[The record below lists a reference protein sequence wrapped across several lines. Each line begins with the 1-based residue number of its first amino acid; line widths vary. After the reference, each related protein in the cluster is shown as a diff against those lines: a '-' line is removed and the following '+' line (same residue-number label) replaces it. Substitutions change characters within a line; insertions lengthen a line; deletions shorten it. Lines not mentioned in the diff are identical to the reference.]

1 MNLFKHSQYLL
12 HVKGFE
18 KMMIISGK
26 YMKKTESLF
35 IQQKKVNRY
44 QHSKKVVSEIPGLED
59 FAIRLVS
66 WLFLTRR
73 WEEKFYWEF
82 KLQTN
87 LQLILLIKMFF
98 GGLTETT
105 FGLIPPRYRLP
116 KCQAVKLTFLA
127 ASSIFK
133 ESFFDLHHK
142 CNQLNLFWSTLGIA
156 SSQTSIIWQRGN

>member
-44 QHSKKVVSEIPGLED
+44 QHSKKVVSEIPGLENC
-59 FAIRLVS
+59 AIRLVS
-66 WLFLTRR
+66 SLFLTCR

-82 KLQTN
+82 KLQKN
-87 LQLILLIKMFF
+87 LQLILLIKMYF
-98 GGLTETT
+98 GG
-105 FGLIPPRYRLP
+105 
-116 KCQAVKLTFLA
+116 A
-127 ASSIFK
+127 
-133 ESFFDLHHK
+133 
-142 CNQLNLFWSTLGIA
+142 N
-156 SSQTSIIWQRGN
+156 

>member
-18 KMMIISGK
+18 KMMIIPGT
-26 YMKKTESLF
+26 YMKKNWKF
-35 IQQKKVNRY
+35 IYTAKKVNRY
-44 QHSKKVVSEIPGLED
+44 QHSKKVVSETPGLED

-82 KLQTN
+82 KLQKN

-98 GGLTETT
+98 WGANWNNFWANTSK
-105 FGLIPPRYRLP
+105 I
-116 KCQAVKLTFLA
+116 QVAQM
-127 ASSIFK
+127 SSSKTDFPC
-133 ESFFDLHHK
+133 S
-142 CNQLNLFWSTLGIA
+142 QLDI
-156 SSQTSIIWQRGN
+156 

>member
-18 KMMIISGK
+18 KMMIISGT
-26 YMKKTESLF
+26 YMKKNWKF
-35 IQQKKVNRY
+35 IYTAKKVNRY
-44 QHSKKVVSEIPGLED
+44 QHSKKVVSETPGLED

-82 KLQTN
+82 KLQKN

>member
-44 QHSKKVVSEIPGLED
+44 QHSKKVVSEIQGLED

-82 KLQTN
+82 KLQKN
-87 LQLILLIKMFF
+87 SQLILLIKMFF
-98 GGLTETT
+98 WGANWNN
-105 FGLIPPRYRLP
+105 FGANTSKI
-116 KCQAVKLTFLA
+116 QVAQM
-127 ASSIFK
+127 SSCKTDFPC
-133 ESFFDLHHK
+133 S
-142 CNQLNLFWSTLGIA
+142 QLDI
-156 SSQTSIIWQRGN
+156 

>member
-1 MNLFKHSQYLL
+1 
-12 HVKGFE
+12 
-18 KMMIISGK
+18 
-26 YMKKTESLF
+26 MKKTESLF

-59 FAIRLVS
+59 FAIRLVRTTVFN
-66 WLFLTRR
+66 LPMGREVLLGIQITEEFAINPAHKNVFL
-73 WEEKFYWEF
+73 
-82 KLQTN
+82 
-87 LQLILLIKMFF
+87 

-156 SSQTSIIWQRGN
+156 SSQTSII

>member
-18 KMMIISGK
+18 KMMIISGT
-26 YMKKTESLF
+26 YMKKNWKF
-35 IQQKKVNRY
+35 IYTAKKVNRY
-44 QHSKKVVSEIPGLED
+44 QHSKKVVSETPGLED

-82 KLQTN
+82 KLQKN

-98 GGLTETT
+98 GGANWNNVWANTSK
-105 FGLIPPRYRLP
+105 I
-116 KCQAVKLTFLA
+116 QVAQM
-127 ASSIFK
+127 SSCKTDFPC
-133 ESFFDLHHK
+133 S
-142 CNQLNLFWSTLGIA
+142 QLDI
-156 SSQTSIIWQRGN
+156 